1 MSDPPL
7 AADTSANVDADV
19 DADAADDAP
28 REPAKKKKP
37 RGRPHGSAAPVL
49 AEHRALRH
57 THFSF
62 VRFVLEGV
70 GLREAWRRCLAYAG
84 GADDVRHIDKRLR
97 EICDQIRD
105 GAQACGVA
113 HLGSRALD
121 DLARRR
127 LAEAVAKAH
136 REAAE
141 AGERHRLAALAV
153 DGDNETRADT
163 TSAADADAADEM
175 VDLPTLDEWVQERC
189 DELGIEMDFQTQAEW
204 LREYQEEFGEQLAK
218 AASPTPLP
226 PPTPAASTPNAAT
239 AAAPGAGE
247 GFRAAALLDRE
258 HVDDPVATVRLRDQV
273 SALNAIATL
282 VAVPPTLDDPIA
294 AWLSE
299 AQSAR
304 LRTVGV
310 LTLLNLADFIDVHGF
325 RWHVRVDGLGAV
337 RGARLVVWLVPILD
351 ELGRPLRDTSRQSA
365 TQLALGRRRRLAV
378 LDPARMQRYGLVPL
392 ERLAVPPDVDGRE
405 GVFRVQGPNTFGV
418 NDDLS
423 AVRSWL
429 RRYEDS
435 PRTYRAYL
443 HGVELFVLWCVCT
456 RRKALSSLV
465 EDDVHA
471 FRAFLAT
478 PPADWIQSRAVERS
492 DDAWRPLRGPLSA
505 SSQRHTMTVIS
516 ALYRGLV
523 DAGYV
528 SVHVVSGVKPHMR
541 LQRPQINVR
550 RRFTEAQWSHLQAVL
565 AALPDTPSTRRLRLV
580 LELGV
585 TTGLRLS
592 ELCTA
597 RMGTLRDEEV
607 PGLEPGGPPKRVW
620 LLTVL
625 GKGNKEREV
634 VIFDDVKSLIDAHQ
648 NDIAS
653 ADLLV
658 DAEAPLR
665 SLAAPMP
672 TGSVVAHEPLRSA
685 GQVGEPV
692 PLDALLPSP
701 MGPTARPILES
712 EMQSDEPSSAPDVV
726 ARHDPRLRPLVGA
739 LRRAVPRWRLD
750 ANGVATLDRHT
761 AQADAYGA
769 IDPSALYQSLKRLF
783 ARAGET
789 AAEVD
794 GQGVLNFDREA
805 FEQASTHW
813 LRHFFATTAA
823 QDVDL
828 AVLRDQMG
836 HADLRTTS
844 IYVAPERRALVAQM
858 SKLRRRR

>member
-1 MSDPPL
+1 MSDPLL
-7 AADTSANVDADV
+7 AAEASADV

-37 RGRPHGSAAPVL
+37 RGRPHGSAASVL

-70 GLREAWRRCLAYAG
+70 GLREAWLRCLAYAG
-84 GADDVRHIDKRLR
+84 GVDDVRHIDKRLR

-141 AGERHRLAALAV
+141 AGERHRLAALAADV
-153 DGDNETRADT
+153 DAEPPEST
-163 TSAADADAADEM
+163 TSA
-175 VDLPTLDEWVQERC
+175 VDGTDGSSALPTLDEWVQERC

-204 LREYQEEFGEQLAK
+204 LREYQEEFEEQLAK
-218 AASPTPLP
+218 AALP
-226 PPTPAASTPNAAT
+226 PPKPQALPAASTRTAAT
-239 AAAPGAGE
+239 TAAPGAGE
-247 GFRAAALLDRE
+247 GVRVGALLDRE

-282 VAVPPTLDDPIA
+282 VAVPPTLDDRVA

-310 LTLLNLADFIDVHGF
+310 LTLANLADFIDVHGF
-325 RWHVRVDGLGAV
+325 RWHTRVDGLGAV
-337 RGARLVVWLVPILD
+337 RGARLVVWLVQILD

-392 ERLAVPPDVDGRE
+392 ERLAVPPDVDGRA

-443 HGVELFVLWCVCT
+443 HGVELFVLWCVCA

-471 FRAFLAT
+471 FRAFLAA

-492 DDAWRPLRGPLSA
+492 DDAWRPLRGPLSP
-505 SSQRHTMTVIS
+505 SSQRHTMTVVS

-541 LQRPQINVR
+541 LQRSQINVR
-550 RRFTEAQWSHLQAVL
+550 RRFTEAQWSHLQTVL
-565 AALPDTPSTRRLRLV
+565 AAQPDAPSTRRLRLV

-607 PGLEPGGPPKRVW
+607 PGLEAGDPPTRVW

-634 VIFDDVKSLIDAHQ
+634 VIFDDVKALIDAHQ
-648 NDIAS
+648 KDIAS

-658 DAEAPLR
+658 DAAAPLR

-672 TGSVVAHEPLRSA
+672 TGSVVAHEPRRNV
-685 GQVGEPV
+685 GQPGELVPV
-692 PLDALLPSP
+692 EALPPSP
-701 MGPTARPILES
+701 MGPTAPPILES
-712 EMQSDEPSSAPDVV
+712 EMQSDGPSTAPDVV

-750 ANGVATLDRHT
+750 ANGVATLDRQT

>member
-1 MSDPPL
+1 MSDPL
-7 AADTSANVDADV
+7 LGADTSANVDAD
-19 DADAADDAP
+19 AADDAP
-28 REPAKKKKP
+28 SEPAKKKKP
-37 RGRPHGSAAPVL
+37 RGRPHGSAAAVL
-49 AEHRALRH
+49 AGHRALRH

-70 GLREAWRRCLAYAG
+70 GLRDAWRRCLAYAG
-84 GADDVRHIDKRLR
+84 GVDDVRHIDKRLR

-141 AGERHRLAALAV
+141 AGERHRLAALAADV
-153 DGDNETRADT
+153 DTEAPEST
-163 TSAADADAADEM
+163 TSP
-175 VDLPTLDEWVQERC
+175 VDDTDGPSTLPTLEEWVQERC

-204 LREYQEEFGEQLAK
+204 LREYQEEFGEELAK
-218 AASPTPLP
+218 VASPAP
-226 PPTPAASTPNAAT
+226 PPPPRPAASATIAAT
-239 AAAPGAGE
+239 ATASGAGE
-247 GFRAAALLDRE
+247 GFRAGVLLDRE

-310 LTLLNLADFIDVHGF
+310 LTLANLADFIDVHGF
-325 RWHVRVDGLGAV
+325 RWHMRVEGLGAV
-337 RGARLVVWLVPILD
+337 RGARLVAWLVPILA

-392 ERLAVPPDVDGRE
+392 ERLAVPPEVDGRA
-405 GVFRVQGPNTFGV
+405 GVFRVQAPNTFGV

-443 HGVELFVLWCVCT
+443 HGVEVFVLWCVCT

-471 FRAFLAT
+471 FRAFLAA
-478 PPADWIQSRAVERS
+478 PPADWIQSRAIERS

-505 SSQRHTMTVIS
+505 SSQRHTMTVVS

-550 RRFTEAQWSHLQAVL
+550 RRFTEAQWSHLQAML
-565 AALPDTPSTRRLRLV
+565 AAQPDTPSTRRQRLV

-607 PGLEPGGPPKRVW
+607 PGLEPGDPPTHVW

-634 VIFDDVKSLIDAHQ
+634 VIFDDVKALIDAHQ
-648 NDIAS
+648 KDIAN

-658 DAEAPLR
+658 DAAAPLR
-665 SLAAPMP
+665 CLAAPMP
-672 TGSVVAHEPLRSA
+672 AGAVVAPAPPQGA
-685 GQVGEPV
+685 GEAGE
-692 PLDALLPSP
+692 LTS
-701 MGPTARPILES
+701 MGPAPPSSKKSTARLASELEGLC
-712 EMQSDEPSSAPDVV
+712 DGPSSASDAA
-726 ARHDPRLRPLVGA
+726 ARHDPRLLPLVGA

-750 ANGVATLDRHT
+750 ANGVATLDRQT

>member
-1 MSDPPL
+1 MSDPLL
-7 AADTSANVDADV
+7 AADGNIDV
-19 DADAADDAP
+19 HAVDDAP
-28 REPAKKKKP
+28 VKLAKKKP
-37 RGRPHGSAAPVL
+37 RGRPHGAAASVL
-49 AEHRALRH
+49 AGHRALRH

-70 GLREAWRRCLAYAG
+70 GLREAWLRCLAYAG
-84 GADDVRHIDKRLR
+84 GVDDVRHIDKRLR
-97 EICDQIRD
+97 EICDQIRT

-113 HLGSRALD
+113 HLGRTALD
-121 DLARRR
+121 ELARRR
-127 LAEAVAKAH
+127 LAEAIAKAH
-136 REAAE
+136 RDAAE
-141 AGERHRLAALAV
+141 AGERHRLAALAGSV
-153 DGDNETRADT
+153 EH
-163 TSAADADAADEM
+163 DALGASSDPVDAAAPLSG
-175 VDLPTLDEWVQERC
+175 VPTLDEWLQERC
-189 DELGIEMDFQTQAEW
+189 DELGIEMDFQTQADW
-204 LREYQEEFGEQLAK
+204 LLEYQEEFGEQLAPP
-218 AASPTPLP
+218 AP
-226 PPTPAASTPNAAT
+226 PPPVATVIAAT
-239 AAAPGAGE
+239 APGEGE
-247 GFRAAALLDRE
+247 GFRAGVLLDRE
-258 HVDDPVATVRLRDQV
+258 DLDEPGPTTRLRDQV
-273 SALNAIATL
+273 SALNAISTL
-282 VAVPPTLDDPIA
+282 VAVPPTLADPIA

-299 AQSAR
+299 AQSVR
-304 LRTVGV
+304 LRAAGL
-310 LTLLNLADFIDVHGF
+310 LTLANLADFIDVHGF
-325 RWHVRVDGLGAV
+325 RWHTRIAGLGAV
-337 RGARLVVWLVPILD
+337 RGARLVAWLVPLLD
-351 ELGRPLRDTSRQSA
+351 EIGRPLRDTSRQST
-365 TQLALGRRRRLAV
+365 TQLALGRQRRLAV
-378 LDPARMQRYGLVPL
+378 LDPAGMQRYGLVPL
-392 ERLAVPPDVDGRE
+392 ERLAVPPEVDGRE
-405 GVFRVQGPNTFGV
+405 GIFRVRGPNTFGV
-418 NDDLS
+418 DDDLS

-443 HGVELFVLWCVCT
+443 HGVELFVLWCVWA

-471 FRAFLAT
+471 FRAFLAA
-478 PPADWIQSRAVERS
+478 PPADWIQSRAVERT

-505 SSQRHTMTVIS
+505 SSQRHTMTVVS

-565 AALPDTPSTRRLRLV
+565 AAQPDTPSTRRLRLV

-592 ELCTA
+592 EMCTA

-607 PGLEPGGPPKRVW
+607 PVLEPGMPAVRVW

-634 VIFDDVKSLIDAHQ
+634 VIFDDVKALIDVHQ
-648 NDIAS
+648 KDIAR
-653 ADLLV
+653 ADLQV
-658 DAEAPLR
+658 DATAPLR
-665 SLAAPMP
+665 SLAAAMP
-672 TGSVVAHEPLRSA
+672 SGAVVRPAPVESTGQAGALVLVDSAPPSIALPTLEPGA
-685 GQVGEPV
+685 
-692 PLDALLPSP
+692 
-701 MGPTARPILES
+701 
-712 EMQSDEPSSAPDVV
+712 APDVESSASAQA
-726 ARHDPRLRPLVGA
+726 ARLDPRLRPLVGA
-739 LRRAVPRWRLD
+739 LRRPVPRWRLGV
-750 ANGVATLDRHT
+750 NGVATLDRQI

-769 IDPSALYQSLKRLF
+769 LDPSALYQSLKRLF

-789 AAEVD
+789 ASEVD

-823 QDVDL
+823 QDIDL

-844 IYVAPERRALVAQM
+844 IYVAPERRVLVAQM